1 MDAQDLAYA
10 LNQIIHNFGAVAV
23 TGGAASGRWMR
34 SSSSGQIQ
42 RRMAWLTLAGWGA
55 QAASGATFA
64 AISYLTYG
72 RLPDIHGIALG
83 ALCLKIACAV
93 LGVCLCAVYLV
104 RAPAWGDVR
113 GRLTWTALLVCA
125 VLALGAAAFLRWFS

>member
-1 MDAQDLAYA
+1 VDAQDLAYA
-10 LNQIIHNFGAVAV
+10 LNQIVHNFGAVAV
-23 TGGAASGRWMR
+23 TAGAASGRWMPASG
-34 SSSSGQIQ
+34 SSPIQ
-42 RRMAWLTLAGWGA
+42 RRMAWLTLAGWAA
-55 QAASGATFA
+55 QAASGATFG

-93 LGVCLCAVYLV
+93 VGFCLCAVYLV
-104 RAPAWGDVR
+104 RHRIWGDAR
-113 GRLTWTALLVCA
+113 HRITWMTLLTCA